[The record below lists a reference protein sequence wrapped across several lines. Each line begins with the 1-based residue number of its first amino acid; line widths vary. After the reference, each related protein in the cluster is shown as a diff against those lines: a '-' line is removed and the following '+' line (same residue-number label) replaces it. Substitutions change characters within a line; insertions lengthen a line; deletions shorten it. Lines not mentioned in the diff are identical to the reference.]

1 MTYSPLMVIGI
12 VSIIVF
18 LLWIL
23 WYSPFLFWPLWMHLS
38 DLHHHDLEKT
48 KKTVWFSYLIS
59 FMITFIKMYVLAH
72 FIIFLANNNLN
83 MTLQTWFWLRF
94 WFVMTTQLSES
105 LRTAKP
111 KFWLI
116 ALNAAHQLVIILVA
130 SYLLYLWL

>member
-1 MTYSPLMVIGI
+1 MDLSPLIVIILVSIIIFLVGITWYSPL
-12 VSIIVF
+12 F
-18 LLWIL
+18 
-23 WYSPFLFWPLWMHLS
+23 FWPLRMHLS
-38 DLHHHDLEKT
+38 ELHHHELDKT

-59 FMITFIKMYVLAH
+59 FLITFIKIYVLAH

-83 MTLQTWFWLRF
+83 MSLQTWFWLRF
-94 WFVMTTQLSES
+94 WFIMTTQLSES

>member
-1 MTYSPLMVIGI
+1 MVFSPLVAICL
-12 VSIIVF
+12 VTLIVF
-18 LLWIL
+18 LLWIVR
-23 WYSPFLFWPLWMHLS
+23 YSPFLFWPLWMHLS
-38 DLHHHDLEKT
+38 DLHHHDLEKA
-48 KKTVWFSYLIS
+48 KKTVWFSYVIS
-59 FMITFIKMYVLAH
+59 LLITFIKIYVLAH

-111 KFWLI
+111 KFGLI
-116 ALNAAHQLVIILVA
+116 ALNAAHQFVVILVA

>member
-1 MTYSPLMVIGI
+1 MDLSPLIVIILVSIIIFLVGIIWYSPL
-12 VSIIVF
+12 F
-18 LLWIL
+18 
-23 WYSPFLFWPLWMHLS
+23 FWPLRMHLS
-38 DLHHHDLEKT
+38 ELHHHELEKT

-59 FMITFIKMYVLAH
+59 FLITFIKIYVLAH

-83 MTLQTWFWLRF
+83 MSLQTWFWLRF
-94 WFVMTTQLSES
+94 WFIMTTQLSES

-116 ALNAAHQLVIILVA
+116 ALNAAHQLVIVLVA